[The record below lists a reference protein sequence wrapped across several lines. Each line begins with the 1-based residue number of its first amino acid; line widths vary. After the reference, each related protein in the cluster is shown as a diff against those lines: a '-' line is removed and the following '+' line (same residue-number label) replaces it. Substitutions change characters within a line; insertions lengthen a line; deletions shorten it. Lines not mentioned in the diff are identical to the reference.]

1 MTSLYKMSPR
11 RASATIFFQVSPLK
25 EKKNSVDVVE
35 LFVCNKKRR
44 LETFWR
50 EKCASLG
57 IELKRAQNYWALSL
71 AELSQGL

>member
-25 EKKNSVDVVE
+25 EKKTRST
-35 LFVCNKKRR
+35 LLSCLSATKKRS

-57 IELKRAQNYWALSL
+57 IELERAQNYWALSL

>member
-35 LFVCNKKRR
+35 LFVCNKKTPPRNF
-44 LETFWR
+44 LERKMRFAWD
-50 EKCASLG
+50 
-57 IELKRAQNYWALSL
+57 RARTGSNYWDLSL